1 MWRSILA
8 EINGRVIVLLFG
20 WEYFDAKP
28 WPNNEKRYLKVSSMI
43 ECMKLLSSSRA
54 CLDFETLQLHSLPR
68 FCVISARSQI
78 QLLLVVVYK
87 IGQVRPIHELVND
100 WNYHIKKAQT
110 SIKYCHDFSEEKLHQ
125 NEEILLL
132 SSFWRLSSFQVWKLT
147 RLTIRGTW
155 FVILRFLPV
164 SYSFHYKNLWESI
177 CLWSSTITHGF
188 WLDKVSKYH
197 IDSLAKMIVQ
207 RATSSPLGPSID
219 GTFDTFFKFLFLQ
232 VFQQTKQGRGE
243 ILWLKCSQ
251 PMRETHWKTET
262 AYKYYFYRE
271 IEIF

>member
-1 MWRSILA
+1 MLNFRPINHSDSSRQTLAHSLHSIACHFNYLVNKAFWRSILA
-8 EINGRVIVLLFG
+8 EINGRAIVLLFG
-20 WEYFDAKP
+20 WEYSDAKP

-43 ECMKLLSSSRA
+43 GCMKLLSSNRA

-87 IGQVRPIHELVND
+87 TGQVRPIHELVND

-110 SIKYCHDFSEEKLHQ
+110 SIKYCHNFSEEKLHQ

-132 SSFWRLSSFQVWKLT
+132 SSFWRLSSFQGWKLT
-147 RLTIRGTW
+147 CLTIRGTW

-207 RATSSPLGPSID
+207 RATSNPLGPSID
-219 GTFDTFFKFLFLQ
+219 GTFDTSF
-232 VFQQTKQGRGE
+232 
-243 ILWLKCSQ
+243 
-251 PMRETHWKTET
+251 
-262 AYKYYFYRE
+262 
-271 IEIF
+271 